1 MKLLFEGS
9 NMVEYWQFHMVQLFP
24 ELKKFIMQSA
34 QKKLEGYKNS
44 IWSQTFSALTIV
56 NISPISLSWK
66 QNNIHDEYID

>member
-1 MKLLFEGS
+1 MKIHVSLNHMKLLFEGS

-44 IWSQTFSALTIV
+44 I
-56 NISPISLSWK
+56 
-66 QNNIHDEYID
+66 